1 MIETNYSIDG
11 EQLSYEL
18 LDDGYKIYKGGT
30 PFIHQY
36 EPLIP
41 DKTKSYEEN
50 AIQQIEEIIASFE
63 NAQNEQNE
71 ITEMQLAI
79 TELYEMMLGGTN

>member
-1 MIETNYSIDG
+1 MITTDYKIDG
-11 EQLSYEL
+11 QQVDIEL

-30 PFIHQY
+30 VWIHQY
-36 EPLIP
+36 EPFIP

-63 NAQNEQNE
+63 NAQNEQDE

-79 TELYEMMLGGTN
+79 TELYEMMLGGTE